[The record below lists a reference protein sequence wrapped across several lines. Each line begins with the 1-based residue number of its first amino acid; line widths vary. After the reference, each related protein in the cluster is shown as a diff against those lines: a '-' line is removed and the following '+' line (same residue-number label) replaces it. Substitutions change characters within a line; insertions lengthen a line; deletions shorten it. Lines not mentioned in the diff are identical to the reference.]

1 MALTLQPYIWAVQQ
15 KTGIHQEKA
24 FMKIITAYKPMIR
37 NVACKYRWLYFS
49 YDECEISIYWEIF
62 KAIQQLP
69 CIKDD
74 TTDEMLSY
82 YLKKCIRR
90 AMSRKQ
96 WLQHKEDKT
105 MISLE
110 GIGTEIPSDGEY
122 IPNPEDAFLKK
133 EKRITLLALLAL
145 LTDEQKYVIITHD
158 IDGITFSDI
167 ARNLHLTPQSVRQKY
182 IRGIN
187 RLRSFLRKEA
197 A

>member
-1 MALTLQPYIWAVQQ
+1 
-15 KTGIHQEKA
+15 
-24 FMKIITAYKPMIR
+24 MIR

-96 WLQHKEDKT
+96 WLQYKEDKT

>member
-1 MALTLQPYIWAVQQ
+1 
-15 KTGIHQEKA
+15 
-24 FMKIITAYKPMIR
+24 MK
-37 NVACKYRWLYFS
+37 
-49 YDECEISIYWEIF
+49 
-62 KAIQQLP
+62 
-69 CIKDD
+69 
-74 TTDEMLSY
+74 
-82 YLKKCIRR
+82 
-90 AMSRKQ
+90 
-96 WLQHKEDKT
+96 
-105 MISLE
+105 SLE